1 MSLSFADLVIILNDD
16 NDGEIRGRRDPSL
29 CRAVSGPRDST
40 VIHAGLPHGGHQP
53 RGALPCRRLPFSG
66 LFLHN
71 EHLVY
76 SRQNLDQN
84 MWSSKNVT
92 LLGNQ
97 IPLQPYEPADAPPGL
112 PVLQRRLFR
121 PLMRASAT
129 YIPWYLFQP
138 RTLKHNQPSQ
148 PAQAHSPAEIRSS
161 RTSLLPRQPPTYLFP
176 CHTQHGT
183 IRHVSLRVRPGFQ
196 HFGIV
201 SSWVCFFV
209 LSCPE

>member
-1 MSLSFADLVIILNDD
+1 MGVTNPGGLY
-16 NDGEIRGRRDPSL
+16 
-29 CRAVSGPRDST
+29 
-40 VIHAGLPHGGHQP
+40 HAGASHSPVSFFTMSISCT
-53 RGALPCRRLPFSG
+53 RDKISIKICS
-66 LFLHN
+66 
-71 EHLVY
+71 HLRMLLCSVTK
-76 SRQNLDQN
+76 SR
-84 MWSSKNVT
+84 SSPMN
-92 LLGNQ
+92 
-97 IPLQPYEPADAPPGL
+97 PPMPPPGL
-112 PVLQRRLFR
+112 PVLQRRNGRRLFR

-138 RTLKHNQPSQ
+138 CALKHNQPSK

-209 LSCPE
+209 SSCPE